1 MTDKELRKLR
11 RDELIEILYYM
22 RQEIDDLRA
31 ENERLESRI
40 DRLIGKAIGEQEDPN
55 VTAEDNSLKE
65 DGEQQAH
72 GE

>member
-22 RQEIDDLRA
+22 RQEIDELRA

>member
-22 RQEIDDLRA
+22 RQEIDELRA

-40 DRLIGKAIGEQEDPN
+40 DRLIGKAIGEQEEPDI
-55 VTAEDNSLKE
+55 TAENHSSAE